1 MTQRIRS
8 LVLGAYL
15 LLCIIL
21 GGSAQGIWTNL
32 ALQLLGIVLVAW
44 AALEAQ
50 PADGGGRPTFI
61 YALLGVGLLLV
72 LVQLIPL
79 PAGLW
84 TELPGRAN
92 LEAGLGLAGESGI
105 ALPISETPY
114 RSVATLFAF
123 IPGLALFVAIVTLR
137 PSPGWL
143 ALAIGTGMALNI
155 GLGAI
160 QVAGGPRTWTLYPI
174 TNFGAVGFFA
184 NINHMA
190 ALLLVTIPFASALL
204 LSSEGA
210 GAASKHG
217 RWIIGISTLVL
228 AGIGIALIGTRAVL
242 ALSGPVL
249 IASIAIARG
258 AARWRVI
265 AFPIAGLGLFGGIAL
280 LAASP
285 IGTAVSATGAGIGEA
300 AETRQEIWST
310 TAAAIRES
318 FPVGTGLG
326 SFEQVYMQYEDPSEV
341 GRKYINHAHNDY
353 LELVL
358 ELGAA
363 GLILIVLFL
372 GWWAKAA
379 VRIWTSPLS
388 TPFERAATIAS
399 AALLAHSVVDYPLR
413 TAALSAIFG
422 MAIAIMAQPLRLAE
436 PAAAGNRRAARH
448 VKLG

>member
-1 MTQRIRS
+1 MIQRIRS
-8 LVLGAYL
+8 LILAAYL

-32 ALQLLGIVLVAW
+32 ALQLLGIVLLAW
-44 AALEAQ
+44 AALAAR
-50 PADGGGRPTFI
+50 PAEGGRPTFV
-61 YALLGVGLLLV
+61 YALLGIGLLFV
-72 LVQLIPL
+72 MVQLIPI

-84 TELPGRAN
+84 TELPGRAG
-92 LEAGLGLAGESGI
+92 LEAGLGLAGEAGI

-114 RSVATLFAF
+114 RSVMTLFAF
-123 IPGLALFVAIVTLR
+123 IPGLALFISIVTLR

-143 ALAIGTGMALNI
+143 AFAIAIGMALNI
-155 GLGAI
+155 GLGAV
-160 QVAGGPRTWTLYPI
+160 QVASGPRAWALYSI

-217 RWIIGISTLVL
+217 RWTIGIATLGL

-242 ALSGPVL
+242 ALSAPVL
-249 IASIAIARG
+249 IASIAIARS
-258 AARWRVI
+258 AARWRAI
-265 AFPIAGLGLFGGIAL
+265 AFPIAGLGLAGGIAL

-285 IGTAVSATGAGIGEA
+285 IGTAVSATDKGLGAA
-300 AETRQEIWST
+300 VETRQEIWRT
-310 TAAAIRES
+310 TATAIRES

-326 SFEQVYMQYEDPSEV
+326 SFEPIYMQYEDPSEIL
-341 GRKYINHAHNDY
+341 RKYVNHAHNDY

-358 ELGAA
+358 ELGAV
-363 GLILIVLFL
+363 GLVLILLFL

-379 VRIWTSPLS
+379 VRIWTSRLS

-399 AALLAHSVVDYPLR
+399 AALLAQSVVDYPLR
-413 TAALSAIFG
+413 TAALSAILG
-422 MAIAIMAQPLRLAE
+422 VALAIMAQPLRRSE
-436 PAAAGNRRAARH
+436 PAAAGDRRPARH